1 MRTRPAATC
10 PGWRNAARQR
20 AHPGLYLRGGPRT
33 KTAQTGYHNM
43 VLTLAAGIPSP
54 KGYMWGRTWDLG
66 ARRCRGCFH
75 WVTRPGCGA
84 WAARAAAHSGSSSW
98 RGRQRCSP
106 GSTRLPGLLPAQA
119 HRRPPRLAGSGWR
132 DPPVGMLG
140 IGTPTC
146 FGAIAARPAA
156 AVALAVAEINERVR
170 GGEKGGVALTPSP
183 QGYHPS
189 ALLACSWKG
198 AASWGSRE
206 WLPSPRPHLPS
217 PRKWERGGGRSV

>member
-98 RGRQRCSP
+98 RGRQRCSR
-106 GSTRLPGLLPAQA
+106 GLPGCPGCC
-119 HRRPPRLAGSGWR
+119 RRKR
-132 DPPVGMLG
+132 
-140 IGTPTC
+140 T
-146 FGAIAARPAA
+146 AARQGLP
-156 AVALAVAEINERVR
+156 VPD
-170 GGEKGGVALTPSP
+170 GGTRRW
-183 QGYHPS
+183 
-189 ALLACSWKG
+189 ACS
-198 AASWGSRE
+198 ASARPRALGPSRPARQPQ
-206 WLPSPRPHLPS
+206 LPSQS
-217 PRKWERGGGRSV
+217 QRSMSA